1 MKIKSLFVYI
11 ISCVLL
17 LSCDMLPTYQEFMKM
32 DQTKYEIPA
41 AGGVLKVSFIPLSDW
56 SATCGE
62 GYISLSPSSGFSST
76 EKTELSIKV
85 QENTHPVQRVAEI
98 LIRFETNDITLTVT
112 QAAAAEKP
120 VDPET
125 PGTPETP
132 ETPENPGT
140 PETPENPENPG
151 TPENPENPGT
161 PENPGD
167 GSGST
172 EDVVPGKDIN
182 TK

>member
-32 DQTKYEIPA
+32 DQTEYEIPA

-120 VDPET
+120 VEPE
-125 PGTPETP
+125 P
-132 ETPENPGT
+132 PGT
-140 PETPENPENPG
+140 PETPENPEKPG